1 MTQKKDRIFSFE
13 NLNIQ
18 TGISLGA
25 SPEKTQPI
33 NIAFSWTTFLTIFS
47 SCIKFAAQKW
57 QQYVTHRS
65 KSNRL
70 ELRQTEKQSNQSVRV
85 LISMWLSMANN
96 LEEVDKERRANV
108 LLTFFRAVGWPG
120 AIMELPAVLNKE
132 EKLYLAPLNYRS
144 TGKTKKRVS

>member
-25 SPEKTQPI
+25 CPEKTQPI
-33 NIAFSWTTFLTIFS
+33 NIAFSWTTFLTICS
-47 SCIKFAAQKW
+47 LCIEFAAQKW
-57 QQYVTHRS
+57 QQYVTQLQ
-65 KSNRL
+65 KSNWL

-85 LISMWLSMANN
+85 LISVWLSMANN
-96 LEEVDKERRANV
+96 LEDVDKEKRADV
-108 LLTFFRAVGWPG
+108 LLTFFRAVGWPD
-120 AIMELPAVLNKE
+120 AIMKLPAVLNKE
-132 EKLYLAPLNYRS
+132 EKLYLAPLTYRS